1 MAENGK
7 VKMSVGITETGNLD
21 RKQLESMKIAD
32 LKQLADEMGVDIRD
46 NTKKENIINILTA
59 IQVDTDTAAMKTGE
73 TAATAGAETENK
85 PETGDVEN
93 MADAPAAENQT
104 EESVHIYVGAS
115 LPGIKSNTTIKG
127 KIPEILDVPFVREL
141 VIPLNKF
148 TDFIKKK
155 AVTDSRE
162 AFCYRKSAE
171 YAKTLQK

>member
-1 MAENGK
+1 MARTKKTAADEAPETKTKPAAEIEAAENK
-7 VKMSVGITETGNLD
+7 NS
-21 RKQLESMKIAD
+21 
-32 LKQLADEMGVDIRD
+32 
-46 NTKKENIINILTA
+46 
-59 IQVDTDTAAMKTGE
+59 E

-85 PETGDVEN
+85 PETGNVEN

-104 EESVHIYVGAS
+104 EESVHMYVGAS

-141 VIPLNKF
+141 VIPLDKL

-155 AVTDSRE
+155 AVTNSRE